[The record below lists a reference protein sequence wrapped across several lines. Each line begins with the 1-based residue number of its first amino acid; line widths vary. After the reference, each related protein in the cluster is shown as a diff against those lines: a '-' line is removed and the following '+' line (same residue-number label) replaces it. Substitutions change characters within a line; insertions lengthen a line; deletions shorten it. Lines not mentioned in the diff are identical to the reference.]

1 MIHEINHKPRELTIA
16 ELKKVLAMR
25 KFWHKQAQIINKK
38 LQQAKS

>member
-1 MIHEINHKPRELTIA
+1 MIHQVNYVPRELSIA

-25 KFWHKQAQIINKK
+25 KYWHKQAQIINKK